1 MRYSRGSKTE
11 PWGRPYGA
19 GTHGDLVDP
28 CTTQKERSPR
38 NDLNQQRNAP
48 VTPKDICNRSS
59 NISWSTVSNAAL
71 TSKSASKVSCERSIP
86 RICLRGDEVV
96 ESRWNG
102 PYESQTESLGSDCWP
117 RGTARAGVYIYVY
130 VYVCVYIYLFMY
142 VCVQMYLNE
151 LLSCVS
157 GTF

>member
-11 PWGRPYGA
+11 PWGRPNGA

-48 VTPKDICNRSS
+48 FTPKEICNRSS

-71 TSKSASKVSCERSIP
+71 TSKSASKVGCERSIAP
-86 RICLRGDEVV
+86 YMSDRRRSTIA
-96 ESRWNG
+96 SRWNG
-102 PYESQTESLGSDCWP
+102 PYESQTESQGSDC
-117 RGTARAGVYIYVY
+117 
-130 VYVCVYIYLFMY
+130 
-142 VCVQMYLNE
+142 
-151 LLSCVS
+151 
-157 GTF
+157 